1 MVHHF
6 FIGAS
11 IMATE
16 KPRITITLPLEQYE
30 VIKRLATLQGG
41 SMSRIVADLL
51 GEVTPV
57 LSRVCDSL
65 EIAKRAQEGVRLNL
79 RKAAQEAEEDMKP
92 LAEIARDQFDRF
104 ASELDRLV
112 QAAGESSPRTV
123 ITGATESQR
132 GVK

>member
-16 KPRITITLPLEQYE
+16 KPRITITLPREQYE

-112 QAAGESSPRTV
+112 QAAGESPRPV

>member
-1 MVHHF
+1 
-6 FIGAS
+6 
-11 IMATE
+11 MATE
-16 KPRITITLPLEQYE
+16 KPRITITLPREQYE

-112 QAAGESSPRTV
+112 QAAGESHRSV